1 MKYSVLTLAA
11 LVVPCLGNPTPYWRT
26 YFSRPVR
33 PVRPADS
40 GTVSVF
46 NNLQFGVQVL
56 EEPQGGI
63 YNAPPGGPP
72 VFIPGSFSADV
83 KLNGQV
89 EVSYTSGDQGTFNY
103 VINPIGSGDFPGC
116 ISVSPNG
123 CGAMSWCPGDPST
136 QPVTCPGG
144 AELPISLGPSSPPL

>member
-1 MKYSVLTLAA
+1 MKYSMLSLAA
-11 LVVPCLGNPTPYWRT
+11 LVVPCLGNPAPYWRT
-26 YFSRPVR
+26 YFSR

-63 YNAPPGGPP
+63 YNAQPGGPP
-72 VFIPGSFSADV
+72 IFIPGSFSADV

-89 EVSYTSGDQGTFNY
+89 EVSYTSGDQGSFNY
-103 VINPIGSGDFPGC
+103 VINPIDGGDFPGC
-116 ISVSPNG
+116 VIVSPSG
-123 CGAMSWCPGDPST
+123 CAPMTWCPGEPST

-144 AELPISLGPSSPPL
+144 TGLPVSLDPNNSRL